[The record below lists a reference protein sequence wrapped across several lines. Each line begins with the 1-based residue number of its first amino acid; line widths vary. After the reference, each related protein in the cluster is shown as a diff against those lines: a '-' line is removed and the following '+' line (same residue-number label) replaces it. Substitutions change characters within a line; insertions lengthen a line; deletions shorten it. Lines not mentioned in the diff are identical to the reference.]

1 MKIHVLKL
9 KLRKLH
15 KYLGFAFS
23 LFILHLTVTGI
34 LLIYPRT
41 FNIEETYVS
50 NFFIL
55 KKYNMDTHKDV
66 YGLSN
71 VEDEVVIIR
80 NNIYVNSQFIDKF
93 SDEIINVLYQKKEK
107 KIIILSKSI
116 IGIYFFENIDGALEI
131 KDIISL
137 ENTYKINDLGQNLS
151 GDIIFLKNDSEY
163 YNLNNKYL
171 IKLANVKD
179 KNIKWSNISKIDKKL
194 AKYYLNIHQGKGVSL
209 TRILTELHN
218 GKFFGSIF
226 TLILF
231 FSSLSLIFLTLSS
244 FIFATNIFKNKKK
257 GNIILK

>member
-34 LLIYPRT
+34 LLIYPKT
-41 FNIEETYVS
+41 FNIEDTYIS
-50 NFFIL
+50 NYFIL
-55 KKYNMDTHKDV
+55 KKYNMDTYKEV
-66 YGLSN
+66 KGLVN
-71 VEDEVVIIR
+71 KEDEVVIIK
-80 NNIYVNSQFIDKF
+80 NNIYLNSKFIDKF
-93 SDEIINVLYQKKEK
+93 SDEIINILYQKKEN
-107 KIIILSKSI
+107 KIIVLSKSY
-116 IGIYFFENIDGALEI
+116 IGLYFFENIDSQLEI
-131 KDIISL
+131 IDIIRL
-137 ENTYKINDLGQNLS
+137 ENTKKIKDLGLNLL
-151 GDIIFLKNDSEY
+151 DDKVFLKNNNDY
-163 YNLNNKYL
+163 FNLNNNYL
-171 IKLANVKD
+171 LELVNKKD
-179 KNIKWSNISKIDKKL
+179 ENINWSNISKIDKKL

-257 GNIILK
+257 

>member
-34 LLIYPRT
+34 LLTYPKT
-41 FNIEETYVS
+41 FNVEETYVS

-55 KKYNMDTHKDV
+55 KKYNMDTHREV
-66 YGLSN
+66 FGLSN
-71 VEDEVVIIR
+71 IEDEVVIIK
-80 NNIYVNSQFIDKF
+80 NNIYINSKFVDKF
-93 SDEIINVLYQKKEK
+93 NDAIINILYQKKYK
-107 KIIILSKSI
+107 RIIILSKST
-116 IGIYFFENIDGALEI
+116 IGIYFFENIDGELEI
-131 KDIISL
+131 NDIISL
-137 ENTYKINDLGQNLS
+137 ENTKKIKYLGLNLS
-151 GDIIFLKNDSEY
+151 SNIVFLKNDNEY
-163 YNLNNKYL
+163 YNLDDNYL
-171 IKLANVKD
+171 LKMVNEKD
-179 KNIKWSNISKIDKKL
+179 KNIKWSNISTMDKKL

-226 TLILF
+226 TLVLF

-257 GNIILK
+257 

>member
-107 KIIILSKSI
+107 KIIILSKSV
-116 IGIYFFENIDGALEI
+116 IGIYVFENIDGALEI

-137 ENTYKINDLGQNLS
+137 KNTFKINDLGQNLS

-163 YNLNNKYL
+163 YNLNSKYL

-257 GNIILK
+257 R

>member
-34 LLIYPRT
+34 LLIYTKT
-41 FNIEETYVS
+41 FNIDDTYIS

-55 KKYNMDTHKDV
+55 KKYNMDTYKEV
-66 YGLSN
+66 KGLVN
-71 VEDEVVIIR
+71 IEDEVVIIK
-80 NNIYVNSQFIDKF
+80 NNIYLNSKFVDKF
-93 SDEIINVLYQKKEK
+93 SDEIINILYQKKEN
-107 KIIILSKSI
+107 KIFVLSKSN
-116 IGIYFFENIDGALEI
+116 IGLYFFENIDNELEI
-131 KDIISL
+131 IDIISI
-137 ENTYKINDLGQNLS
+137 ENTKKINHLGLSLS
-151 GDIIFLKNDSEY
+151 GNKVFLKNDNDY
-163 YNLNNKYL
+163 YNLDNNHQL
-171 IKLANVKD
+171 KLVDKIE
-179 KNIKWSNISKIDKKL
+179 KNIKWSKTNKINKKL

-244 FIFATNIFKNKKK
+244 FIFATNIFKNKKR
-257 GNIILK
+257 

>member
-15 KYLGFAFS
+15 KYLGFIFS
-23 LFILHLTVTGI
+23 IFILHLTITGI
-34 LLIYPRT
+34 LLTYPET
-41 FNIEETYVS
+41 FNVEETYVS

-55 KKYNMDTHKDV
+55 KKYNMDTHREV

-71 VEDEVVIIR
+71 IEDEVVVIK
-80 NNIYVNSQFIDKF
+80 NNIYINSKFIDKF
-93 SDEIINVLYQKKEK
+93 TDDIINILYQKKNK
-107 KIIILSKSI
+107 KIIVLSKNMI
-116 IGIYFFENIDGALEI
+116 AIYFFEDIAGELEI
-131 KDIISL
+131 NDIISL
-137 ENTYKINDLGQNLS
+137 KNTKKIKYLGMSLS
-151 GDIIFLKNDSEY
+151 DEIVFLKNDNEY
-163 YNLNNKYL
+163 YNLDENYL
-171 IKLANVKD
+171 LKMVNEEGKD
-179 KNIKWSNISKIDKKL
+179 IKWSNITTIDKEL

-244 FIFATNIFKNKKK
+244 FIFATNIFKNKKR
-257 GNIILK
+257 

>member
-34 LLIYPRT
+34 LLIYPKT
-41 FNIEETYVS
+41 FHIEDTYIS

-55 KKYNMDTHKDV
+55 KKYNMDTYREV
-66 YGLSN
+66 YGLKDI
-71 VEDEVVIIR
+71 EDEIVIIK
-80 NNIYVNSQFIDKF
+80 NNIYFNSKFIDKF
-93 SDEIINVLYQKKEK
+93 KDDIVNILYQKKKK
-107 KIIILSKSI
+107 KIIILSKST
-116 IGIYFFENIDGALEI
+116 IGIYFFENIDGELEI
-131 KDIISL
+131 NDIISS
-137 ENTYKINDLGQNLS
+137 ENTKNIKYLGHNLS
-151 GDIIFLKNDSEY
+151 DDIVFLKNDNEY
-163 YNLNNKYL
+163 YNFDDNYL
-171 IKLANVKD
+171 LRLANVED
-179 KNIKWSNISKIDKKL
+179 KNINWSNISKIDKKM

-257 GNIILK
+257 

>member
-34 LLIYPRT
+34 LLIYPKT
-41 FNIEETYVS
+41 FNIEDTYIS
-50 NFFIL
+50 NYFIL
-55 KKYNMDTHKDV
+55 KKYNMDTYKEV
-66 YGLSN
+66 KGLVN
-71 VEDEVVIIR
+71 KEDEVVIIK
-80 NNIYVNSQFIDKF
+80 NNIYLNSKFIDKF
-93 SDEIINVLYQKKEK
+93 SDEIINILYQKKEN
-107 KIIILSKSI
+107 KIIVLSKSY
-116 IGIYFFENIDGALEI
+116 IGLYFFENIDSQLEI
-131 KDIISL
+131 IDIIRL
-137 ENTYKINDLGQNLS
+137 ENTKKIKDLGLNLL
-151 GDIIFLKNDSEY
+151 DDKVFLKNNNDY
-163 YNLNNKYL
+163 FNLNNNYL
-171 IKLANVKD
+171 LELVNKKD
-179 KNIKWSNISKIDKKL
+179 ENINWSNISKIDKKL

-244 FIFATNIFKNKKK
+244 FIFATNMFKNKKK
-257 GNIILK
+257 

>member
-15 KYLGFAFS
+15 KYMGFAFS

-34 LLIYPRT
+34 LLTYPKT
-41 FNIEETYVS
+41 FNIEETYIS

-55 KKYNMDTHKDV
+55 KKYNMNTHREV

-71 VEDEVVIIR
+71 IKDEVIIIE
-80 NNIYVNSQFIDKF
+80 NNIYLNGKFIDKF
-93 SDEIINVLYQKKEK
+93 SNQIINILYQKKK
-107 KIIILSKSI
+107 NRIIVLSEST
-116 IGIYFFENIDGALEI
+116 IGIYLLENIDEELEI
-131 KDIISL
+131 NDIISIK
-137 ENTYKINDLGQNLS
+137 NTKKIQHLGLNLS
-151 GDIIFLKNDSEY
+151 GGIVFLKNDNQHY
-163 YNLNNKYL
+163 
-171 IKLANVKD
+171 KLDNSYMLKSADEKD
-179 KNIKWSNISKIDKKL
+179 KNINLSEVSLINKKL
-194 AKYYLNIHQGKGVSL
+194 ATYYLNIHQGKGVSL

-226 TLILF
+226 TLVLF

-257 GNIILK
+257 

>member
-34 LLIYPRT
+34 LLIYPKT
-41 FNIEETYVS
+41 FNIEDTYIS

-55 KKYNMDTHKDV
+55 KKYNMDTYREV
-66 YGLSN
+66 YGLN
-71 VEDEVVIIR
+71 DIEDEIVIIK
-80 NNIYVNSQFIDKF
+80 NNIYINSKFVDKF
-93 SDEIINVLYQKKEK
+93 RNEIINILYQKKEN
-107 KIIILSKSI
+107 KIIVLSKST
-116 IGIYFFENIDGALEI
+116 IGIYFFENIDGELEI
-131 KDIISL
+131 NDIISL
-137 ENTYKINDLGQNLS
+137 ENTNKIKYLGLNLS
-151 GDIIFLKNDSEY
+151 DDIVFLKNDNEY
-163 YNLNNKYL
+163 YNFDDNYL
-171 IKLANVKD
+171 LKLANVKD
-179 KNIKWSNISKIDKKL
+179 KNIKWSNISKIDKKM

-257 GNIILK
+257 

>member
-107 KIIILSKSI
+107 KIIILSKSV
-116 IGIYFFENIDGALEI
+116 IGIYVFENIDGALEI

-137 ENTYKINDLGQNLS
+137 KNTFKINDLGQNLS

-257 GNIILK
+257 R

>member
-71 VEDEVVIIR
+71 VEDEVIIIR

-107 KIIILSKSI
+107 KIIILSKSV
-116 IGIYFFENIDGALEI
+116 IGIYVFENIDGALEI

-137 ENTYKINDLGQNLS
+137 KNTFKINDLGQNLS

-163 YNLNNKYL
+163 YNLNSKYL

-257 GNIILK
+257 R

>member
-23 LFILHLTVTGI
+23 LFILHLTITGI
-34 LLIYPRT
+34 LLIYPKT
-41 FNIEETYVS
+41 FNIEDTYVS

-55 KKYNMDTHKDV
+55 KKYNMDTYREV
-66 YGLSN
+66 YGLN
-71 VEDEVVIIR
+71 DVEDEIVLIK
-80 NNIYVNSQFIDKF
+80 NNIYINSKFIDKF
-93 SDEIINVLYQKKEK
+93 KDDIVNILYQKKK
-107 KIIILSKSI
+107 KEIIVLSKNT
-116 IGIYFFENIDGALEI
+116 IGIYFFDNIDGELEI
-131 KDIISL
+131 NDIISL
-137 ENTYKINDLGQNLS
+137 ENTKQIKYLGFNLS
-151 GDIIFLKNDSEY
+151 DDIVFLKNDNEY
-163 YNLNNKYL
+163 YNFDDNYL
-171 IKLANVKD
+171 LRLANVKD

-257 GNIILK
+257 

>member
-23 LFILHLTVTGI
+23 IFILHLTVTGI
-34 LLIYPRT
+34 LLTYPET
-41 FNIEETYVS
+41 FNVEETYIS

-55 KKYNMDTHKDV
+55 KKYNMDTHKEV

-71 VEDEVVIIR
+71 IEDEVVIIK
-80 NNIYVNSQFIDKF
+80 NNIYFNNKFIDKF
-93 SDEIINVLYQKKEK
+93 NNEIINLLYQKKEER
-107 KIIILSKSI
+107 IIVLSKSV
-116 IGIYFFENIDGALEI
+116 IGIYFLESIDGEFEI
-131 KDIISL
+131 NNIINL
-137 ENTYKINDLGQNLS
+137 ENTKKIKQLGLNLS
-151 GDIIFLKNDSEY
+151 DDIVFLNNDKEY
-163 YNLNNKYL
+163 YNLDNNNL
-171 IKLANVKD
+171 LKLVNEKD
-179 KNIKWSNISKIDKKL
+179 KNIKLSNISTIDKKL
-194 AKYYLNIHQGKGVSL
+194 AKSYLNIHQGKGVSL

-244 FIFATNIFKNKKK
+244 FIFATNIFKNKKR
-257 GNIILK
+257 

>member
-15 KYLGFAFS
+15 KYLGFTFS
-23 LFILHLTVTGI
+23 LFLLHLTVTGI
-34 LLIYPRT
+34 LLIYPKT
-41 FNIEETYVS
+41 FNIEDTYIS

-55 KKYNMDTHKDV
+55 KKYNMDTYKEV
-66 YGLSN
+66 YGLKDI
-71 VEDEVVIIR
+71 EDEIVIIR
-80 NNIYVNSQFIDKF
+80 NNIYLNSKFVDKF
-93 SDEIINVLYQKKEK
+93 KYDIENILYHKKK
-107 KIIILSKSI
+107 NIIIILSKRT
-116 IGIYFFENIDGALEI
+116 IGVYFFENIDGELEI
-131 KDIISL
+131 NDIISL
-137 ENTYKINDLGQNLS
+137 ANTKKIKYLGLNLS
-151 GDIIFLKNDSEY
+151 DDIVFLKNDNEY
-163 YNLNNKYL
+163 YNFDDNYL
-171 IKLANVKD
+171 LKLANVKD
-179 KNIKWSNISKIDKKL
+179 KDIKWSNISKTDKKL

-257 GNIILK
+257 

>member
-9 KLRKLH
+9 QLRKLH

-34 LLIYPRT
+34 LLTYPKT
-41 FNIEETYVS
+41 FNIEDTYIS

-55 KKYNMDTHKDV
+55 KKYNMDTYKEV
-66 YGLSN
+66 KGLVN
-71 VEDEVVIIR
+71 IEDEVVIIK
-80 NNIYVNSQFIDKF
+80 NNIYLNSKFVDKF
-93 SDEIINVLYQKKEK
+93 SDEIINILYQKIEN
-107 KIIILSKSI
+107 KIIVLSKSN
-116 IGIYFFENIDGALEI
+116 IGLYFFDYIDNELEI
-131 KDIISL
+131 IDIISI
-137 ENTYKINDLGQNLS
+137 ENTKKINHLGISLS
-151 GDIIFLKNDSEY
+151 GNKVFLKNDNDY
-163 YNLNNKYL
+163 YNLDNNHQL
-171 IKLANVKD
+171 KLVNKIE
-179 KNIKWSNISKIDKKL
+179 KNIKWSKTNKINKKL

-244 FIFATNIFKNKKK
+244 FIFATNIFKKKK
-257 GNIILK
+257 R

>member
-34 LLIYPRT
+34 LLIYPKT
-41 FNIEETYVS
+41 FNIEDTYIS

-55 KKYNMDTHKDV
+55 KKYNMDTYREV
-66 YGLSN
+66 YGLKDI
-71 VEDEVVIIR
+71 EDEVVIIK
-80 NNIYVNSQFIDKF
+80 NNIYINSKFVDKF
-93 SDEIINVLYQKKEK
+93 KDDIISALYQKKKK
-107 KIIILSKSI
+107 KIIILSESTLA
-116 IGIYFFENIDGALEI
+116 IYLFEDIDGELEI
-131 KDIISL
+131 NDIISL
-137 ENTYKINDLGQNLS
+137 ENTKKIKYLGLNLS
-151 GDIIFLKNDSEY
+151 DNIIFLKNDNEY
-163 YNLNNKYL
+163 YNFDDNYL
-171 IKLANVKD
+171 LKLVNVKD
-179 KNIKWSNISKIDKKL
+179 KDIKWSNISKTDKKL

-257 GNIILK
+257 

>member
-34 LLIYPRT
+34 LLIYPKT
-41 FNIEETYVS
+41 FNIEDTYIS
-50 NFFIL
+50 NYFIL
-55 KKYNMDTHKDV
+55 KKYNMDTYKEV
-66 YGLSN
+66 RGLVN
-71 VEDEVVIIR
+71 VEDEVVIIK
-80 NNIYVNSQFIDKF
+80 NNIYLNSKFVDKF
-93 SDEIINVLYQKKEK
+93 SDEIINILYQKIEN
-107 KIIILSKSI
+107 KIIVLSKSN
-116 IGIYFFENIDGALEI
+116 IGLYFFENIDNELEI
-131 KDIISL
+131 IDIISI
-137 ENTYKINDLGQNLS
+137 ENTKKINHLGINLS
-151 GDIIFLKNDSEY
+151 GNKVFLKNDNDF
-163 YNLNNKYL
+163 YNLDNNHQL
-171 IKLANVKD
+171 KLVNKIEE
-179 KNIKWSNISKIDKKL
+179 NIKWSKTNKINKKL

-244 FIFATNIFKNKKK
+244 FIFATNIFKNKKR
-257 GNIILK
+257 

>member
-23 LFILHLTVTGI
+23 IFILHLTVTGI
-34 LLIYPRT
+34 LLTYPET
-41 FNIEETYVS
+41 FNVEETYIS

-55 KKYNMDTHKDV
+55 KKYNMDTYKEV
-66 YGLSN
+66 YGVSN
-71 VEDEVVIIR
+71 IEDEVVIIK
-80 NNIYVNSQFIDKF
+80 NNIYLNNKFIDKF
-93 SDEIINVLYQKKEK
+93 NNEIINLLYQKKEER
-107 KIIILSKSI
+107 IIVLSKSV
-116 IGIYFFENIDGALEI
+116 IGIYFLESIDGEFEI
-131 KDIISL
+131 NNIINL
-137 ENTYKINDLGQNLS
+137 ENTKKIKQLGLNLS
-151 GDIIFLKNDSEY
+151 DDIVFLNNDKEY
-163 YNLNNKYL
+163 YNLDNNNL
-171 IKLANVKD
+171 LKLVNEKD
-179 KNIKWSNISKIDKKL
+179 KNIKWSNISTIDKKL
-194 AKYYLNIHQGKGVSL
+194 AKSYLNIHQGKGVSL

-257 GNIILK
+257 

>member
-34 LLIYPRT
+34 LLTYPKT
-41 FNIEETYVS
+41 FNIEDTYIS

-55 KKYNMDTHKDV
+55 KKYNMDTYKEV
-66 YGLSN
+66 KGLVN
-71 VEDEVVIIR
+71 IEDEVVIIKK
-80 NNIYVNSQFIDKF
+80 NIYLNSKFVDKF
-93 SDEIINVLYQKKEK
+93 SNEIINILYQKKEN
-107 KIIILSKSI
+107 KIIVLSKSNI
-116 IGIYFFENIDGALEI
+116 ALYFFENIDNELEI
-131 KDIISL
+131 IDIISI
-137 ENTYKINDLGQNLS
+137 ENTKKIKHLGLS
-151 GDIIFLKNDSEY
+151 LSDNKVILKNDNDY
-163 YNLNNKYL
+163 YNFDNNYQL
-171 IKLANVKD
+171 KLVNEKD
-179 KNIKWSNISKIDKKL
+179 KNIKWSNINKINKKL

-244 FIFATNIFKNKKK
+244 FIFATNIFKNKKR
-257 GNIILK
+257 

>member
-1 MKIHVLKL
+1 MKIHALKL

-23 LFILHLTVTGI
+23 IFILHLTVTGI
-34 LLIYPRT
+34 LLTYPKT
-41 FNIEETYVS
+41 FNIEEKYIS

-55 KKYNMDTHKDV
+55 KKYNMDTHKEV
-66 YGLSN
+66 YGLRN
-71 VEDEVVIIR
+71 IEDEVVIIR
-80 NNIYVNSQFIDKF
+80 NNIYINSQFVDKF
-93 SDEIINVLYQKKEK
+93 SDEIINVLYQKNEK
-107 KIIILSKSI
+107 KIFILSKSI

-131 KDIISL
+131 KDIISI
-137 ENTYKINDLGQNLS
+137 ENTKKIKSLGQNLS

-163 YNLNNKYL
+163 YNLDNKYL
-171 IKLANVKD
+171 IKQANIKD

-194 AKYYLNIHQGKGVSL
+194 AKHYLNIHQGNGVSL

-244 FIFATNIFKNKKK
+244 FIFATNIFKNKKR
-257 GNIILK
+257 

>member
-93 SDEIINVLYQKKEK
+93 SDEIINVLYQKKEN
-107 KIIILSKSI
+107 KIIILSKSV
-116 IGIYFFENIDGALEI
+116 IGIYVFENIDGALEI

-137 ENTYKINDLGQNLS
+137 KNTFKINDLGQNLS

-163 YNLNNKYL
+163 YNLNSKYL

-257 GNIILK
+257 R

>member
-23 LFILHLTVTGI
+23 LFILHLTITGI
-34 LLIYPRT
+34 LLTYPKT
-41 FNIEETYVS
+41 FNIEETYIS

-55 KKYNMDTHKDV
+55 KKYNMDTYREV
-66 YGLSN
+66 YGLN
-71 VEDEVVIIR
+71 NIEDEVVIIK
-80 NNIYVNSQFIDKF
+80 NNIYVNSKFIDKF
-93 SDEIINVLYQKKEK
+93 SDEVINILYQKKEK
-107 KIIILSKSI
+107 KVIILSKST
-116 IGIYFFENIDGALEI
+116 IGIYFFENNDGELEI
-131 KDIISL
+131 NDIISL
-137 ENTYKINDLGQNLS
+137 ENTKKVKHLGVNLTS
-151 GDIIFLKNDSEY
+151 NTVFLKNNNEY
-163 YNLNNKYL
+163 YILDNNSL
-171 IKLANVKD
+171 LKLSKQQD

-257 GNIILK
+257 

>member
-71 VEDEVVIIR
+71 VEDEVVIIK

-107 KIIILSKSI
+107 KIIILSKSV
-116 IGIYFFENIDGALEI
+116 IGIYVFESIDGALEI

-137 ENTYKINDLGQNLS
+137 ENTFKINDLGQNLS

-171 IKLANVKD
+171 IKLANIKD
-179 KNIKWSNISKIDKKL
+179 KNIRWSNISKIDKKL

-257 GNIILK
+257 R

>member
-93 SDEIINVLYQKKEK
+93 SDEILNVLYQKKER
-107 KIIILSKSI
+107 KIIILSKSV
-116 IGIYFFENIDGALEI
+116 IGIYVFENIDGALEI

-137 ENTYKINDLGQNLS
+137 ENTFKINDLGQNLS

-171 IKLANVKD
+171 IKLANIKD

-244 FIFATNIFKNKKK
+244 FIFATNIFKNKKR
-257 GNIILK
+257 

>member
-71 VEDEVVIIR
+71 VEDEVIIIR

-107 KIIILSKSI
+107 KIIILSKSV
-116 IGIYFFENIDGALEI
+116 IGIYVFENIDGALEI

-137 ENTYKINDLGQNLS
+137 KNTFKINDLGQNLS

-163 YNLNNKYL
+163 YNLNSKYL

-231 FSSLSLIFLTLSS
+231 FSSLSLIFLTISS

-257 GNIILK
+257 II